1 MSAKISNAI
10 NKIEKSML
18 LLLGN
23 DMSKYH
29 DWQKI
34 PLTGTVERAWKD
46 VGKYLIDIL
55 DELQSESEDG
65 MVESEDE

>member
-10 NKIEKSML
+10 NKIEKSIL

-23 DMSKYH
+23 DMNKYH

-55 DELQSESEDG
+55 DELQNESEN
-65 MVESEDE
+65 